1 MNMGDGFSVGVYTFC
16 ELSIPIAV
24 YMVTLFAVVLNAH
37 LILPCCFVK
46 NKYYE
51 HYMNLH
57 VIYSKLMF
65 PGALE
70 IKNKPRRILFHGY
83 EISEQVVLNLSVATS
98 FMIGT
103 VFLCFWGT
111 FFIERTFVCDPQLD
125 CFFSNSS
132 SLFVTPVRR
141 LDNCNYVDDN
151 AIVTCYQFVFNIA
164 GGLASAVGFL
174 AITVFYL
181 YVYENVVLWLIELF
195 FSPKSGGC
203 VTCCS
208 FVGCAIM
215 LFAPFIFHILSLF
228 IIANVP
234 FFSDIHEL
242 SMFQAIL
249 HIPYMFCFVVMGPY
263 AGRNIISVV
272 YSHMRDER
280 LIKKTAVTEISKQLT
295 TRLILNPLQ
304 TSLASHALDAGTE
317 SA

>member
-1 MNMGDGFSVGVYTFC
+1 
-16 ELSIPIAV
+16 
-24 YMVTLFAVVLNAH
+24 
-37 LILPCCFVK
+37 
-46 NKYYE
+46 
-51 HYMNLH
+51 
-57 VIYSKLMF
+57 MF

-132 SLFVTPVRR
+132 SLFVTPLQR

-164 GGLASAVGFL
+164 GGLVSAVGFF
-174 AITVFYL
+174 AITLFYL

-263 AGRNIISVV
+263 AGMNIIFVV

-280 LIKKTAVTEISKQLT
+280 LQKTAVTEISKQLT

>member
-1 MNMGDGFSVGVYTFC
+1 MGDGFSIGVYTFC

-24 YMVTLFAVVLNAH
+24 YMVALFAVALNA
-37 LILPCCFVK
+37 LPCCFVK

-51 HYMNLH
+51 HYLNLRA
-57 VIYSKLMF
+57 IYSKLMY

-83 EISEQVVLNLSVATS
+83 EIPEQVVLNLSLTTS

-125 CFFSNSS
+125 CFFTNSS
-132 SLFVTPVRR
+132 SLFVTPVQR

-164 GGLASAVGFL
+164 GGLVSAVGFF
-174 AITVFYL
+174 AITLFYL
-181 YVYENVVLWLIELF
+181 YVHGNVVLWLIELF

-208 FVGCAIM
+208 FVGCASL
-215 LFAPFIFHILSLF
+215 LFAPLIFY
-228 IIANVP
+228 IIPNVP
-234 FFSDIHEL
+234 FFSDINDFIDL
-242 SMFQAIL
+242 QVIRY
-249 HIPYMFCFVVMGPY
+249 IPYVVCLVGTMCWHGYNFCSLFTY
-263 AGRNIISVV
+263 A
-272 YSHMRDER
+272 
-280 LIKKTAVTEISKQLT
+280 
-295 TRLILNPLQ
+295 
-304 TSLASHALDAGTE
+304 
-317 SA
+317 